1 MVSLIYR
8 GSNPTRNGDRTDDR
22 FESCPDYKHMGTLM
36 EGGNK
41 TYNMVRSGVTVW
53 LMTAPSAGPSSSLGV
68 STKRSGGV
76 KVATLDL
83 KSGG

>member
-8 GSNPTRNGDRTDDR
+8 GSNPARNGDRTDDR

-53 LMTAPSAGPSSSLGV
+53 LMAPSAGPSSSLGV

>member
-1 MVSLIYR
+1 
-8 GSNPTRNGDRTDDR
+8 
-22 FESCPDYKHMGTLM
+22 MGTLM

-41 TYNMVRSGVTVW
+41 TYNMVRSGVIVW
-53 LMTAPSAGPSSSLGV
+53 LMAPSASPSLSLGV

-83 KSGG
+83 KSSG

>member
-1 MVSLIYR
+1 
-8 GSNPTRNGDRTDDR
+8 
-22 FESCPDYKHMGTLM
+22 MGTLM

-53 LMTAPSAGPSSSLGV
+53 LMAPSAGPSSSLGV